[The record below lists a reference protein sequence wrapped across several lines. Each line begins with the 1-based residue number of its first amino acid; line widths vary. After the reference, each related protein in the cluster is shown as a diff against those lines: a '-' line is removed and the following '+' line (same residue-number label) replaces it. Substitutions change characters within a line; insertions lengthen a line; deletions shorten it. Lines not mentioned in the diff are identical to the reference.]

1 MIFSGPYS
9 KYEKLFRSQKVN
21 RNLKFNTTTSCF
33 ISVILKRL
41 KKRLKFLLA
50 SAETSG
56 KYIGHLREQ
65 VLFEKFY

>member
-9 KYEKLFRSQKVN
+9 KYGKLFRSQKVN
-21 RNLKFNTTTSCF
+21 RNLIFNTTTSCF
-33 ISVILKRL
+33 ISVILKKL

-56 KYIGHLREQ
+56 KYMGHSREQ
-65 VLFEKFY
+65 VLFEKFN